1 MRVCPKKYFGFD
13 KVALNLVKYAGWSL
27 LENCMHELAG
37 PRGQDAVKLD
47 QGVQNQ
53 H

>member
-1 MRVCPKKYFGFD
+1 MRVCPKGCPRFD
-13 KVALNLVKYAGWSL
+13 EIALNLVEYAGLFL
-27 LENCMHELAG
+27 LENCKHELAG
-37 PRGQDAVKLD
+37 QRGQDAVKLD